1 MPLFLENPP
10 GGGGSG
16 QDRFAP
22 KYVVGNI
29 ANGDSA
35 VEYSTDGF
43 YYFAD
48 PGTGAGAGTRLAA
61 ALAAA
66 TSGDPDFV
74 ALGDVWIRPGT
85 YNVSQTLVVPS
96 ACTVRGSGP
105 ATAIASVANTIPGAL
120 FSLSN
125 LSSLRDLTLTHTSPL
140 TGGAQFGVV
149 DLRGNAVSAY
159 CENVTVAV
167 GTGGFANDSVSAG
180 FAVTN
185 TVTQGTGIT
194 KLRLV
199 RCAVLY
205 GGNSQSAYP
214 NYLVGYRMKDA
225 CLEMEDCDS
234 TYVPN
239 VTNANG
245 YSVIASTVQA
255 NPEQSF
261 LRIVNGKFK
270 SPYGS
275 VYWTATNA
283 DYPVW
288 ITGTHIKS
296 QLTGAGGG
304 GIYIEKRA
312 RANIDSVYV
321 ESQSSP
327 CVVFDATGG
336 YDAFNVGTLSHSTL
350 LSVSSK
356 AWDST
361 GAPASGY
368 HTILGNTYRSAVAP
382 TTGVNDEAAHNITF
396 P

>member
-10 GGGGSG
+10 GGSGSG

-35 VEYSTDGF
+35 TAYSTGGF
-43 YYFAD
+43 YYFPD
-48 PGTGAGAGTRLAA
+48 PGDGTGIAA

-66 TSGDPDFV
+66 TSTDPGFV

-85 YNVSQTLVVPS
+85 YAVSATLAVPA

-105 ATAIASVANTIPGAL
+105 ATAISSVANAVPGAL
-120 FSLSN
+120 FSLGN
-125 LSSLRDLTLTHTSPL
+125 LSSLRDMTLTHTTPTDT
-140 TGGAQFGVV
+140 TGSFGVV
-149 DLRGNAVSAY
+149 DLRGDGISAY

-167 GTGGFANDSVSAG
+167 GTGGFAGTAVSSGFSVSNVGGA
-180 FAVTN
+180 
-185 TVTQGTGIT
+185 GIT
-194 KLRLV
+194 KLRLS
-199 RCAVLY
+199 RCSVVY
-205 GGNSQSAYP
+205 GGNGSGGYP
-214 NYLVGYRMKDA
+214 LYLVGYRMTDA

-234 TYVPN
+234 TYVPGAPN
-239 VTNANG
+239 GNG

-255 NPEQSF
+255 DPEQSF
-261 LRIVNGKFK
+261 LRIVGGKFK
-270 SPYGS
+270 SPFGS

-288 ITGTHIKS
+288 ISETHIKS
-296 QLTGAGGG
+296 QLSGAGGG

-312 RANIDSVYV
+312 RANIDSVLV
-321 ESQSSP
+321 ESVSSP
-327 CVVFDATGG
+327 CVYFDATGG
-336 YDAFNVGTLSHSTL
+336 YDSFNVGTLSHSTL

-356 AWDST
+356 AWNSV

-368 HTILGNTYRSAVAP
+368 HTIIGNTYREAVAS
-382 TTGVNDEAAHNITF
+382 TSGANDEVAHNIAI